1 VGRSRKVSGPLG
13 GKRHPEMGA
22 LLNFIQTQARW
33 YTTAMSNINEKI
45 VPHHPHVKIVRHIIP
60 EEVEPVA
67 PKQSKDSFHRISM
80 LVSSKLGSPIAFLLA
95 VLLIVLWIITGPFF
109 NFSDTWQLVINTTTT
124 IVTFLMV
131 FAIQNTQNRD
141 ARAMQLKLNELIKGS
156 RGARTEFVDIEDLT
170 DTELDIM
177 QAQFKEIHDKLLE
190 KKSKLQ

>member
-1 VGRSRKVSGPLG
+1 MNTP
-13 GKRHPEMGA
+13 
-22 LLNFIQTQARW
+22 T
-33 YTTAMSNINEKI
+33 EKLT
-45 VPHHPHVKIVRHIIP
+45 PRHPHVKIVRHIVP
-60 EEVEPVA
+60 DETEPVVK
-67 PKQSKDSFHRISM
+67 PSKDRFHRISM

-95 VLLIVLWIITGPFF
+95 VLLIVVWVLTGPLF

-177 QAQFKEIHDKLLE
+177 QAQFKELHDKLLE
-190 KKSKLQ
+190 KKSNL